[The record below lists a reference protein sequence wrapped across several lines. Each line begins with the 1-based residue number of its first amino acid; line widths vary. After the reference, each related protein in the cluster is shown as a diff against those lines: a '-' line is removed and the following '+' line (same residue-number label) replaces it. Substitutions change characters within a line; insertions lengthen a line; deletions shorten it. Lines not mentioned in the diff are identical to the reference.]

1 MNDINKE
8 FGGSGAAGGESSPYA
23 HPLAD
28 QILQEC
34 SALLMEIPEGKRL
47 LDFAREKDLK
57 IHVITGKE
65 PSFQSGD
72 KDNTF
77 LICPA
82 NTKAVDLYEMAGNLA
97 IAIRDAEQPYDG
109 IPKPIPGAPGIDLPR
124 ATFQHFLDIIY
135 EMCKI
140 GVEFEDVKKSSKIVD
155 LIEKLGHGDIYRE
168 VRSGKTKQDIAP
180 LLAEVMKV

>member
-8 FGGSGAAGGESSPYA
+8 FGGSGAASGPSPYA

-34 SALLMEIPEGKRL
+34 SSLLMEIPEGRRL

-65 PSFQSGD
+65 PSFQRGD
-72 KDNTF
+72 KDNVF

-82 NTKAVDLYEMAGNLA
+82 DTKTVDLYEMAGNLA
-97 IAIRDAEQPYDG
+97 VGIRDAEQPYDG
-109 IPKPIPGAPGIDLPR
+109 IPHPVPGAPGIDLPR

-140 GVEFEDVKKSSKIVD
+140 AVEFEDVKKSSKIVD
-155 LIEKLGHGDIYRE
+155 LIEKLGHGNIYRE
-168 VRSGKTKQDIAP
+168 VRSGKTKQDVAP